1 MDKSILINNVQ
12 IFDGSHEQ
20 TIRGNVLIENSRIKA
35 ISETPIPTDGISN
48 PTIIDGKGKF
58 LMPGLIDA
66 HWHAYMSCNTMMDLL
81 TADTAYTQFKA
92 GQEAEATLLRGFTTI
107 RDAGGPV
114 FGLKRAIDEGILS
127 GPRIYPSGSLISQ
140 TGGHGDFRAVYDEP
154 RPFDCCGL
162 THTEEIGAAIIAAAE
177 LRNHP

>member
-35 ISETPIPTDGISN
+35 ISETPIPTDGINN
-48 PTIIDGKGKF
+48 PTIIDGKRKF

-81 TADTAYTQFKA
+81 TAD
-92 GQEAEATLLRGFTTI
+92 
-107 RDAGGPV
+107 
-114 FGLKRAIDEGILS
+114 
-127 GPRIYPSGSLISQ
+127 
-140 TGGHGDFRAVYDEP
+140 
-154 RPFDCCGL
+154 C
-162 THTEEIGAAIIAAAE
+162 
-177 LRNHP
+177 

>member
-58 LMPGLIDA
+58 LMPGLTLACLYVMQYNDG
-66 HWHAYMSCNTMMDLL
+66 S
-81 TADTAYTQFKA
+81 AD
-92 GQEAEATLLRGFTTI
+92 
-107 RDAGGPV
+107 
-114 FGLKRAIDEGILS
+114 
-127 GPRIYPSGSLISQ
+127 
-140 TGGHGDFRAVYDEP
+140 
-154 RPFDCCGL
+154 C
-162 THTEEIGAAIIAAAE
+162 
-177 LRNHP
+177 